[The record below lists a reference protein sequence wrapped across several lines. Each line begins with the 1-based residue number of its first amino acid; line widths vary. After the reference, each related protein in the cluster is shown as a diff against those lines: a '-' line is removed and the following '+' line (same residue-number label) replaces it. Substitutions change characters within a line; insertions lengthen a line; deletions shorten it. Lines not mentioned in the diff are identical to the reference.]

1 MAAGE
6 FALIARHLTTLGAR
20 RTDVVLG
27 VGDDA
32 AILEHPTSRGLRSAA
47 ACIALAGHT
56 GAQLTRSIKE
66 SVRQLVGQLAAEGF
80 TPAWATLALTLPQ
93 VDDALVQSIADAV
106 HDACLQHNLAVIGGD
121 TTAGKASLT
130 IFMLAARD

>member
-1 MAAGE
+1 MATGE

-32 AILEHPTSRGLRSAA
+32 AILEHPTSRGLRCAGT
-47 ACIALAGHT
+47 CIALTGHT
-56 GAQLTRSIKE
+56 GAQLTQEIE
-66 SVRQLVGQLAAEGF
+66 VSVRQLVEQLAAEGF
-80 TPAWATLALTLPQ
+80 TPAWVTLALTLPQ
-93 VDDALVQSIADAV
+93 VDDVLVQSIADAV
-106 HDACLQHNLAVIGGD
+106 HDACLQHDLAVVGGD

-130 IFMLAARD
+130 IFVLAAHD